1 LGINNVFRSSPLTPF
16 LRCISVAS
24 VLSVTVA
31 ANIQLSFEY
40 DRKLPLDVHE
50 ASRKEKDG
58 ALLREISYATL
69 DGKRNGA
76 TLVTPAAVEKG
87 DRPRP
92 AILFVHWYGPP
103 EPTSNR
109 SQFVPDAIELARAG
123 AVSLLIDTPWS
134 DPDYFPKRKREEDYD
149 RSVAQV
155 KDLRRALDVLLAQ
168 PAIDPSRVA
177 YVGHDFGAMYG
188 VLAASVDPRIRLF
201 VFMAG
206 TRSFSDWFLLGE
218 PKLEGDARQKFIDRL
233 APLDPIAALRTLNG
247 IPLLFQFATDDRYVP
262 KATADA
268 LVAAAPGKPDVRTY
282 KAEHELN
289 EEATRDRI
297 EWLTKRLNEPVR
309 PVRVIEPRSWSSPAL
324 AVALAAAS
332 AAVSLRDSPSD
343 TRTPRR

>member
-1 LGINNVFRSSPLTPF
+1 MTPF

-24 VLSVTVA
+24 VLSVVLTA
-31 ANIQLSFEY
+31 QPSFDYE
-40 DRKLPLDVHE
+40 KNLPLDV
-50 ASRKEKDG
+50 KETSIREQDG
-58 ALLREISYATL
+58 VFLQEITYATL
-69 DGKRNGA
+69 DGRRNGA
-76 TLVTPAAVEKG
+76 TLVTLAGRNRLLA
-87 DRPRP
+87 PRP

-109 SQFVPDAIELARAG
+109 SQFLPDAIELARSG
-123 AVSLLIDTPWS
+123 VVSLLIDTPWS
-134 DPDYFPKRKREEDYD
+134 DPDYFPKRKRDEDYD

-168 PAIDPSRVA
+168 PGIDSARVA

-188 VLAASVDPRIRLF
+188 VLAASVDRRIRLF

-218 PKLEGDARQKFIDRL
+218 PKLEGEARQKFIDRL
-233 APLDPIAALRTLNG
+233 APLDPIAALPRLTG

-262 KATADA
+262 KPAADA

-282 KAEHELN
+282 KAGHELS

-297 EWLTKRLNEPVR
+297 EWLRKHLAQVR
-309 PVRVIEPRSWSSPAL
+309 SSK
-324 AVALAAAS
+324 
-332 AAVSLRDSPSD
+332 DEG
-343 TRTPRR
+343 

>member
-1 LGINNVFRSSPLTPF
+1 METNRLIPSSPLPPF

-24 VLSVTVA
+24 VLSVIVSA
-31 ANIQLSFEY
+31 QPSFDY
-40 DRKLPLDVHE
+40 DPKLPIDLQE
-50 ASRKEKDG
+50 TLRQEKDG
-58 ALLREISYATL
+58 ALLREITYATL

-76 TLVTPAAVEKG
+76 TLVTPAGDARR

-92 AILFVHWYGPP
+92 AVLFVHWYGPP

-123 AVSLLIDTPWS
+123 AISLLIDTPWS

-168 PAIDPSRVA
+168 PAVDPARVA

-218 PKLEGDARQKFIDRL
+218 PKLEGEARQKFIDRL
-233 APLDPIAALRTLNG
+233 APLDPIAALPKLNG

-262 KATADA
+262 RATAGA
-268 LVAAAPGKPDVRTY
+268 LAAAAPGKPDVRTY

-289 EEATRDRI
+289 AEATRDRI
-297 EWLTKRLNEPVR
+297 EWLKKRLLHGGAP
-309 PVRVIEPRSWSSPAL
+309 L
-324 AVALAAAS
+324 
-332 AAVSLRDSPSD
+332 
-343 TRTPRR
+343 